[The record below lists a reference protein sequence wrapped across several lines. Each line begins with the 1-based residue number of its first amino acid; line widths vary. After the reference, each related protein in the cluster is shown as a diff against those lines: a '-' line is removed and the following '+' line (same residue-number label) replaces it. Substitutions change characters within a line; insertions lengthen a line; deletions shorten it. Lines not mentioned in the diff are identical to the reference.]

1 MRRLTPLLSLLLAA
15 CAATSTTTPVRDPAP
30 VSAPAAANQAAPAP
44 MNPGTSILNATLYVQ
59 SSAEF
64 RAAAIGIYAAA
75 TRALDEALLDRTRVG
90 ATEET
95 NEDPAQPPAVI
106 VDVDETVL
114 DNTGFEARVIQAG
127 MTYDSR
133 MWKAWT
139 AEGVATAIPGAPE
152 FLTYAKTRG
161 VTVFYI
167 TNRDE
172 DERTGTLRNLQNL
185 GFPVSDETLLL
196 RVNNVSDKSPR
207 RKQVA
212 DRYRV
217 LLVAGDDLNDFA
229 NARSASWQQRADI
242 IETHRSWWGTRWF
255 MIPNPMYGSWENAAI
270 GAGGT
275 PEERVERK
283 VRSLK
288 P

>member
-1 MRRLTPLLSLLLAA
+1 MRRLSPLLFLFLLA
-15 CAATSTTTPVRDPAP
+15 CATTTTPSATPAATTP
-30 VSAPAAANQAAPAP
+30 AATASAPAVNA
-44 MNPGTSILNATLYVQ
+44 GHSILNATLYVQ
-59 SSAEF
+59 SAAEY

-75 TRALDEALLDRTRVG
+75 TRALDEALADRTRVG

-95 NEDPAQPPAVI
+95 NDDPAQPPAVI

-127 MTYDSR
+127 KTYDAAT
-133 MWKAWT
+133 WKAWT
-139 AEGVATAIPGAPE
+139 AEGIATAIPGALE
-152 FLTYAKTRG
+152 FATYAKSRG
-161 VTVFYI
+161 VTIFYI

-172 DERTGTLRNLQNL
+172 DERPGTLRNLQNL
-185 GFPVSDETLLL
+185 GFPVTSETLLL
-196 RVNNVSDKSPR
+196 RQNDVSDKSPR

-229 NARSASWQQRADI
+229 NARSASWQQRADQ
-242 IETHRSWWGTRWF
+242 IEQRRTWWGTRWF

-270 GAGGT
+270 GTGGT
-275 PEERVERK
+275 PEERVQRK
-283 VRSLK
+283 IQALK